1 MSTFI
6 VWQQLAARQ
15 RYAQR
20 IFICQTHTISRNIV
34 EKKNGQKPSQLE
46 VGSRTSFQTYAAPA
60 NQRNTE
66 RKSEIHMRTRYVKPV
81 YIECVITLLISCATR
96 VDESIETLSNSVS
109 KNKPIDVSNIF
120 NHEFTPLC
128 FFGMRTPEE

>member
-1 MSTFI
+1 M
-6 VWQQLAARQ
+6 
-15 RYAQR
+15 
-20 IFICQTHTISRNIV
+20 

-66 RKSEIHMRTRYVKPV
+66 RKSEIHTRTRYVKPV

-96 VDESIETLSNSVS
+96 VDKSIETLSNSVS
-109 KNKPIDVSNIF
+109 KNTPIDVSNIF
-120 NHEFTPLC
+120 NQ
-128 FFGMRTPEE
+128 M